1 MADTVTT
8 QIIQDGERDCIM
20 KFTNVSD
27 ATGESAIVK
36 VDVSALQSNP
46 SGIACSEVRLVR
58 VSHAIVGMSVQMFF
72 NASTNVLLM
81 ELAESSNG
89 HMDFQDFGGI
99 PNNAGS
105 GKDGDILFTTKDHT
119 SGDTYSIILEMLKVY
134 SD

>member
-8 QIIQDGERDCIM
+8 QTIQDGERNCIM

-27 ATGESAIVK
+27 GTGESAVVK

-105 GKDGDILFTTKDHT
+105 GKDGDILFTTKDQT